1 MTWRRPTTSSTQRGY
16 DTKHRA
22 LRAKLLPSA
31 YGTPCVRCGQVM
43 LPTQQLHLDHTDTRT
58 GYLGFSHADCNMRAA
73 ARKAR
78 RNQLIR
84 KRIRKQLTIMDD
96 SRQW

>member
-16 DTKHRA
+16 GQGHKK
-22 LRAKLLPSA
+22 LRAQWLPFA
-31 YGTPCVRCGQVM
+31 YGKPCSRCGEVM
-43 LPTQQLHLDHTDTRT
+43 LSTQQLHLDHTDRRD

-78 RNQLIR
+78 RNQLIKKKNR
-84 KRIRKQLTIMDD
+84 MRLFDD
-96 SRQW
+96 SRNW